1 MRIVLLVI
9 ITLHTMAAATAADV
23 AGNARIV
30 DGDTIAFG
38 SVIVR
43 LYGIDAPENGQD
55 CMRASGKKYNCGLAA
70 EKHLKR
76 LARGR
81 AQCSGNQFDDYG
93 RLIGICE
100 SGGKEVNRAMVLAGW
115 ALAFRKFSDTYVA
128 EEADAKAGGRGIWA
142 GEFQPP
148 WEFRSNKW
156 QSASGDVP
164 NSDCPIK
171 GNINRKGI
179 KIYHAP
185 WSRSYKR
192 TKINT
197 TKGERWFCSEGEA
210 LAAGW
215 RAPFR

>member
-1 MRIVLLVI
+1 MRIVLLLI
-9 ITLHTMAAATAADV
+9 SILLGMSIATAADV
-23 AGNARIV
+23 AGNARVV
-30 DGDTIAFG
+30 DGDTIAVE
-38 SVIVR
+38 SVTVR

-55 CMRASGKKYNCGLAA
+55 CTRASGKKYNCGLAA

-76 LARGR
+76 LAQGR
-81 AQCSGNQFDDYG
+81 VQCSGNQFDDYG

-115 ALAFRKFSDTYVA
+115 ALAFRKFSDTYVT
-128 EEADAKAGGRGIWA
+128 EEATAKAGGRGMWA
-142 GEFQPP
+142 GEFQAP
-148 WEFRSNKW
+148 WEFRAQKW
-156 QSASGDVP
+156 QAASQAVP
-164 NSDCPIK
+164 DRDCPIK
-171 GNINRKGI
+171 GNINRKGV

-197 TKGERWFCSEGEA
+197 AKGERWFCSEGEA